1 MKSLIWIYFVV
12 AVEIQT
18 ANTQPG
24 EEVLKKIRCNNLIS
38 TGIERRA
45 RKPVTIAKQ
54 LCITVL
60 TTGVYT
66 TLCYNRELNYLRMNH
81 RLEKKSHF
89 PMYEFQ
95 VTSHSL
101 FEEHGIHCAPLESR

>member
-18 ANTQPG
+18 ANTQTG
-24 EEVLKKIRCNNLIS
+24 EQVLKKVRCNNLIS

-45 RKPVTIAKQ
+45 RKPVTMAKQ
-54 LCITVL
+54 LCINVL

-66 TLCYNRELNYLRMNH
+66 TLCYNRELNYLRTNH
-81 RLEKKSHF
+81 RLEKNLTF
-89 PMYEFQ
+89 PCMNF
-95 VTSHSL
+95 
-101 FEEHGIHCAPLESR
+101 R